1 MSSNGPWIAIANRTM
16 ADRGI
21 ARLAGNAEDLD
32 TNGTLLAVYTE
43 ISSSLDSF
51 SPNLVFCE
59 NPSTNY

>member
-1 MSSNGPWIAIANRTM
+1 MSSNGPWIAIANSTM
-16 ADRGI
+16 ADSGI